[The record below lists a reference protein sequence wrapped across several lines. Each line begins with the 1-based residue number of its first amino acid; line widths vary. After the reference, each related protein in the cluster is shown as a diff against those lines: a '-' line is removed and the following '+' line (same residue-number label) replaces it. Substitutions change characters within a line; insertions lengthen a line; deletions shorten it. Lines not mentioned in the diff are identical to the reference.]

1 MQRRGLA
8 RIKCGILVFHLHVRI
23 QVLYLCGF
31 TGHPPAQ
38 VSARACCTGSSGVV
52 LMHDDLCCCRG
63 KMRTH
68 TIPPWSTPC
77 KAAFPSH
84 VDLCGLCRLM
94 CGTTGHLALPT
105 AMIMIMVITRSVAV
119 MHGQD
124 LPLPVWAHRASSA
137 T

>member
-8 RIKCGILVFHLHVRI
+8 RIKRGILVFHLHVRM
-23 QVLYLCGF
+23 QVLYLYGF
-31 TGHPPAQ
+31 TSHLPAQ
-38 VSARACCTGSSGVV
+38 VYAQACCTGSSGVA

-68 TIPPWSTPC
+68 TITPWSTPC
-77 KAAFPSH
+77 KAARPSH
-84 VDLCGLCRLM
+84 FDLCGLCRLM
-94 CGTTGHLALPT
+94 CGTISHLALPT
-105 AMIMIMVITRSVAV
+105 AMIMIMVIRRLATV

-124 LPLPVWAHRASSA
+124 LPLPVWAYRASSA